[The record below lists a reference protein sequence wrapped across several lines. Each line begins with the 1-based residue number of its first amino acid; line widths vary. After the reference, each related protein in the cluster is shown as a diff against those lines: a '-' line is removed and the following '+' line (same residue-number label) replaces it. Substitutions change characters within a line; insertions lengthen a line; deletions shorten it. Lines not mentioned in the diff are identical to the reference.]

1 MAKKVRR
8 VKKKKRKQTAGAAA
22 ANQAA
27 NETGELVDK
36 NLQQPI
42 SSTEQ
47 FRLDYAYV
55 VKDLRRVLILAGAM
69 FALLIILNLLLQ
81 YY

>member
-8 VKKKKRKQTAGAAA
+8 VKNKNRKQKTSTAP
-22 ANQAA
+22 ANV
-27 NETGELVDK
+27 TSSELAEPLDSPV
-36 NLQQPI
+36 QQTI

-69 FALLIILNLLLQ
+69 FALLIILNLLFQ
-81 YY
+81 YI

>member
-8 VKKKKRKQTAGAAA
+8 VKKKKRRQSSPQTADDLLS
-22 ANQAA
+22 
-27 NETGELVDK
+27 NEAVETVDTPVK
-36 NLQQPI
+36 HSI
-42 SSTEQ
+42 SASEQ

-55 VKDLRRVLILAGAM
+55 VKDLRRVLLLAGAM

-81 YY
+81 

>member
-8 VKKKKRKQTAGAAA
+8 VKKKKQKNIPAIGSEEAPVNESVAVQVEQSLSAA
-22 ANQAA
+22 
-27 NETGELVDK
+27 D
-36 NLQQPI
+36 
-42 SSTEQ
+42 Q

-69 FALLIILNLLLQ
+69 FALLIILNLVLQ
-81 YY
+81 